1 MMTLS
6 PLDLFRQAI
15 DELDGASEY
24 INVALTYKEVNK
36 DVSRQFYEMAGQEM
50 HHADG
55 LYALAC
61 KHWSP
66 DSDLY
71 SVKEI
76 HDYVDMMKEN
86 YLNHQ
91 ITLKTAFLMYE
102 NKI

>member
-36 DVSRQFYEMAGQEM
+36 DISRQFYEMAGQEM

-55 LYALAC
+55 LYTLAC

-66 DSDLY
+66 DSELY

-76 HDYVDMMKEN
+76 RDYVDMMKEN